1 MQCDGEMDCA
11 EGLDE
16 WDVLCSKSD
25 KLFYRQHM
33 SNYPFPSPNWSN
45 SRKKLILGW
54 TFSTEH
60 TQNFVAECSRYIV
73 TRLQNSACVGSSFK

>member
-25 KLFYRQHM
+25 KLFYCQHM
-33 SNYPFPSPNWSN
+33 SNSPFPSQNWSN

-54 TFSTEH
+54 TFYTEH
-60 TQNFVAECSRYIV
+60 TQNFVAECS
-73 TRLQNSACVGSSFK
+73 